1 MLLALA
7 LSALALTI
15 PTEGRATCAA
25 PRAEPPLL
33 VTPTGSTVPAGGV
46 VLVYLSTDAEA
57 YQFVLVAQGTQTRVP
72 MTRRAITSRLY
83 ALEVPAATSPG
94 THAIEA
100 RRPDRGSGGPYSP
113 GAIVVGGALPS
124 ASLAA
129 PRGRIVVRETPGRWS
144 PNQSASL
151 VLQGPVP
158 SEAAVVFRWTD
169 ASGEHGNA
177 RWLVAGEDAVMVA
190 SGHCGTY
197 PFGTTVPSAGQ
208 RVEVAFVDARGTL
221 GPVTTLAVG
230 R

>member
-7 LSALALTI
+7 ISVFALAV
-15 PTEGRATCAA
+15 PTESRATCAV

-46 VLVYLSTDAEA
+46 VLVYLSTDAEP
-57 YQFVLVAQGTQTRVP
+57 YQFVLVAEGTQTRVP

-83 ALEVPAATSPG
+83 ALEVPATTSPG
-94 THAIEA
+94 AHAIEA

-113 GAIVVGGALPS
+113 GAIVVGGSLPT
-124 ASLAA
+124 ASLVA

-144 PNQSASL
+144 PNRSASL
-151 VLQGPVP
+151 VLQHPAP
-158 SEAAVVFRWTD
+158 SDAAVVFRWTD
-169 ASGEHGNA
+169 AGAEHGNA

-197 PFGTTVPSAGQ
+197 PFGTTVPSRGQ
-208 RVEVAFVDARGTL
+208 HVEVAFVDARGAL
-221 GPVTTLAVG
+221 GPVTTLVVG